1 MSLKIENKGATF
13 SSLSSFN
20 TGFLFERRKIH
31 NLKLLKLLDGLS
43 KGSLLIEDQI
53 IGEYI
58 HYAHLA
64 KQLMILAT
72 KFEDSTVVNFASSFE
87 NAKYRQYVF
96 LFIWIF
102 HRV

>member
-58 HYAHLA
+58 HY
-64 KQLMILAT
+64 QGRI
-72 KFEDSTVVNFASSFE
+72 
-87 NAKYRQYVF
+87 F
-96 LFIWIF
+96 LFLHPKTRGNGF
-102 HRV
+102 EV